1 MMNKIKNKFVDLFKK
16 LRYKIK
22 NIKPLS
28 DGWKGASISLI
39 IITLFLY
46 IMQSYYLFSS
56 HGFWDFIKG
65 AFVLLL
71 AILLIG
77 SIISILIHFMKKVPS
92 GYILVFISSF
102 ILIFI
107 SFLVPIMQV
116 NIIVTIFTIISFSLL
131 GSLIYKFTKGSYKNV
146 NSLKKITT
154 IALSVVIIVSIG
166 LGGYWIVNDGNNR
179 DLNAIKENIK
189 ENKRERKHSTSIQ
202 NPSLEGPYK
211 VKKLSYGSEKSY
223 RKEFNEK
230 NSIITNPVDGSAF
243 LEKSLSKWS
252 SSRRKF
258 LGFGP
263 ENMPLNGLVWYP
275 EGEGAFP
282 LVVIAHGN
290 HIMTDYSDPGYE
302 YLGQLLASRGYIVAS
317 IDENFLNSSPYD
329 DKFML
334 SVLEGE
340 NPARGF
346 LMLEHLKVWKEW
358 NKDVGND
365 FYNKVDMNNI
375 ALIGHSRGGEAI
387 TIATVFNKLKAY
399 PEDGN
404 VKFDYNFNIRSII
417 AIAAT
422 DKQYKPSGNSLPL
435 KDVNY
440 LALHGAHD
448 MDVSSFSSS
457 DQYNRIDFT
466 DGSDYFKSSI
476 YIYGANHGQFNSSW
490 GREDAAGLGN
500 RFYNTKQLISEEEQ
514 QKISKV
520 LITSFLE
527 TTLKNNTE
535 YREVFKDIEYAS
547 KWLPDT
553 LYVNNYFDSNTKVIC
568 SYNDDIDVNSTTIDG
583 GKITGENLSQWKEE
597 RVKLKYAEG
606 EYSAVRLGWDINK
619 NPNAAMYN
627 IILPN
632 KDLNIK
638 ENSKIVFSL
647 ADGDEKKSDDDKN
660 LLIDLTIKVEDM
672 NGNKSSLPLSHFSYL
687 PPMIQSKILKAPF
700 SSFLPIKEPVFK
712 SFEFNLEDFKK
723 ANANFNPE
731 QLAKISFQFDKT
743 ERGTVLLNDVGIR
756 Y

>member
-1 MMNKIKNKFVDLFKK
+1 MSKIKDKFIDLFKK

-28 DGWKGASISLI
+28 DGWKGASIGLI

-46 IMQSYYLFSS
+46 IMQSYYLFVS
-56 HGFWDFIKG
+56 HSFGDFIKG
-65 AFVLLL
+65 AVIILL

-77 SIISILIHFMKKVPS
+77 SIISILIHYMKRVPS

-107 SFLVPIMQV
+107 SFLAPIQV

-146 NSLKKITT
+146 NSLKKVTT
-154 IALSVVIIVSIG
+154 IALSVVIIVFIG
-166 LGGYWIVNDGNNR
+166 LGGYWIVNDGNSR

-189 ENKRERKHSTSIQ
+189 ENKRERKYSTSIQ
-202 NPSLEGPYK
+202 DPSLEGPYK

-243 LEKSLSKWS
+243 FQKSLSKWS

-282 LVVIAHGN
+282 LVVIVHGN
-290 HIMTDYSDPGYE
+290 HIMTDYSDTGYE

-329 DKFML
+329 DKFIL

-340 NPARGF
+340 NPVRGF
-346 LMLEHLKVWKEW
+346 LMLEHLKLWKEW
-358 NKDVGND
+358 NKDAESD

-387 TIATVFNKLKAY
+387 TIATAFNKLKSY
-399 PEDGN
+399 PENGN

-417 AIAAT
+417 AIAST

-466 DGSDYFKSSI
+466 DNSNYFKSSI

-490 GREDAAGLGN
+490 GREDAVGLGN
-500 RFYNTKQLISEEEQ
+500 KFYNTKQLISEEEQ

-527 TTLKNNTE
+527 TTLKNNKE
-535 YREVFKDIEYAS
+535 YREVFKDIEYAR

-553 LYVNNYFDSNTKVIC
+553 LYVNNYLDSNTKIIC
-568 SYNDDIDVNSTTIDG
+568 SYNEDIDLNSTTIAG

-597 RVKLKYAEG
+597 KVKLKYAEG
-606 EYSAVRLGWDINK
+606 EYSAVRLGWDINE
-619 NPNAAMYN
+619 NPNVAMYN

-647 ADGDEKKSDDDKN
+647 ADGDEEKDNDDKN

-712 SFEFNLEDFKK
+712 SFQFNLEDFKK
-723 ANANFNPE
+723 ANRNFNPK

-743 ERGTVLLNDVGIR
+743 ERGSILLNDVGIR